1 MRVVLFFSGCAHECK
16 GCHNEKAHD
25 FKCGI
30 PFDFEWQNKV
40 IEYVKDTPFIKGI
53 TLSGGDPMFSAEQL
67 IPFVLRFKEEIP
79 RADIWIYSGFTYE
92 QINKRS
98 GQFALLALCDVLVD
112 GPFLLDEKDEALKF
126 KGSRNQRV
134 IDVRKSLERKEVVL
148 FE

>member
-98 GQFALLALCDVLVD
+98 GQFALLGLFS
-112 GPFLLDEKDEALKF
+112 GR
-126 KGSRNQRV
+126 S
-134 IDVRKSLERKEVVL
+134 ERI
-148 FE
+148 